1 MKEVWK
7 IIEEYPNYSV
17 SSLGRVKRLKS
28 SGYSIMLKP
37 IDDGKGY
44 RKVHLFKEGKSKLYL
59 IHRLVAQAFIP
70 NPDNLPY
77 INHKD
82 EDRANNRVENLE
94 WCTAQYNSEYSLGKK
109 VLQLDSEGNVV
120 KEWESAS
127 KAAKEFGINH
137 QVILGC
143 CYNTTGFNWKF
154 KE

>member
-1 MKEVWK
+1 MK
-7 IIEEYPNYSV
+7 PNITPQGYKSV
-17 SSLGRVKRLKS
+17 ELFNNNGSKRL
-28 SGYSIMLKP
+28 
-37 IDDGKGY
+37 
-44 RKVHLFKEGKSKLYL
+44 L

-94 WCTAQYNSEYSLGKK
+94 WCTAQYNSEYSLGKR